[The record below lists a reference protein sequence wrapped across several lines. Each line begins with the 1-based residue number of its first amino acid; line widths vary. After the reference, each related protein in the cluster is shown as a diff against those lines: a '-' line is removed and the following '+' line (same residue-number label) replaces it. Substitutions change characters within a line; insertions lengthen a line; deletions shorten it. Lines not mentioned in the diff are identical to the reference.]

1 MKDLDTPQH
10 EALRRFLKLERQK
23 LELTQEEVAHRI
35 GRRQS
40 FISAVESGQHRV
52 SAVELLRF
60 ATALEFDPC
69 QALRQMSKAA
79 QPPRRGRRGG

>member
-10 EALRRFLKLERQK
+10 EALRRLLKLERQR
-23 LELTQEEVAHRI
+23 LELTQEEVAARI

-52 SAVELLRF
+52 SVVEFLSF
-60 ATALEFDPC
+60 AAALEFDPC
-69 QALRQMSKAA
+69 KGLKEVGRAA
-79 QPPRRGRRGG
+79 ETPRRGRRGG